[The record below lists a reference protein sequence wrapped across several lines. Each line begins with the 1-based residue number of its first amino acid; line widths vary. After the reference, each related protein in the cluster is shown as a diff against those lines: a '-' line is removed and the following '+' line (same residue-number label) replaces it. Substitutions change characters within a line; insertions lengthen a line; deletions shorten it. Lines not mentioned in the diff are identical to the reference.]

1 MEKEKLKELLN
12 FQLQVKNSLTI
23 LRADIAQQNS
33 TIKVVEEEKKSLKIE
48 NESLKSAKQ
57 YFQRQ
62 IDHLTKEVTSKE
74 IEITRAENQSTI
86 MVLEKLVNFISK
98 FFEVQHL
105 EDTVENRDQ
114 LLHQNEELTDR
125 LKNTLVELTNLSEL
139 HEKIKEEKDLEI
151 KVE

>member
-1 MEKEKLKELLN
+1 M
-12 FQLQVKNSLTI
+12 
-23 LRADIAQQNS
+23 
-33 TIKVVEEEKKSLKIE
+33 
-48 NESLKSAKQ
+48 
-57 YFQRQ
+57 
-62 IDHLTKEVTSKE
+62 TKEVTSKE

-86 MVLEKLVNFISK
+86 MVLKKLVNFILK

>member
-1 MEKEKLKELLN
+1 M
-12 FQLQVKNSLTI
+12 
-23 LRADIAQQNS
+23 
-33 TIKVVEEEKKSLKIE
+33 
-48 NESLKSAKQ
+48 
-57 YFQRQ
+57 
-62 IDHLTKEVTSKE
+62 TKEVTSKE

-86 MVLEKLVNFISK
+86 MVFKKLVNLVLK
-98 FFEVQHL
+98 FFKVQHL

-125 LKNTLVELTNLSEL
+125 LQNTLVELTNLSEL